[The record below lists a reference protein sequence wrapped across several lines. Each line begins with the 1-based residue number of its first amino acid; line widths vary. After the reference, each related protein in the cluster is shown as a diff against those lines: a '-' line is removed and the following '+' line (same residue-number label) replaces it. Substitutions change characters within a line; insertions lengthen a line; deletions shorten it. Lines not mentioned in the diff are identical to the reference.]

1 MQTIKEMA
9 NNISGEIIAIRHD
22 IHSHPELSNN
32 ETRTAALIKEKLQEY
47 GVDEI
52 LNPFGTAI
60 IGVIKG
66 AKGPGKCVGI
76 RCDMDALP
84 VQENTGLTFSS
95 KNDGVMHACGHDI
108 HTASMIG
115 NAKLLCALRNEFA
128 GTVKLIFEPSE
139 EYQPGG
145 ARKII
150 ESGVVNDIDFF
161 FSMHVIPTESDVG
174 KIALI
179 KGPVTTSADVFQIEV
194 IGKGAH
200 GSQPHLGKDAI
211 LAACQLNILFQ
222 QIPARNVDPLD
233 TIILTTNII
242 SGGTKVNILPEKSH
256 LAGCIRCYTAE
267 ARETA
272 MQKMRDICRGVEAI
286 SGCTIKEDINYGY
299 DACIN
304 DPVLV
309 DTLTACFD
317 KNLGHGSFIMMDSR
331 VGFSEDFSFFS
342 TKTGKPSVLM
352 FLYAGHAEGRCVSS
366 LHADDCTFDEKA
378 IPYGMSAMVNA
389 ALAVLA

>member
-1 MQTIKEMA
+1 
-9 NNISGEIIAIRHD
+9 
-22 IHSHPELSNN
+22 
-32 ETRTAALIKEKLQEY
+32 
-47 GVDEI
+47 
-52 LNPFGTAI
+52 
-60 IGVIKG
+60 
-66 AKGPGKCVGI
+66 
-76 RCDMDALP
+76 
-84 VQENTGLTFSS
+84 
-95 KNDGVMHACGHDI
+95 MHACGHDI
-108 HTASMIG
+108 HTATMIG
-115 NAKLLCALRNEFA
+115 NAKLLCKLRNEFA

-150 ESGVVNDIDFF
+150 ESGAVDDVDFF
-161 FSMHVIPTESDVG
+161 FGMHVIPSEADVG

-179 KGPVTTSADVFQIEV
+179 KGPATTSADVFQIDV

-233 TIILTTNII
+233 TIILTTNVI

-267 ARETA
+267 TREIA

-304 DPVLV
+304 DPDLV
-309 DTLTACFD
+309 NTLTTYFD
-317 KNLGHGSFIMMDSR
+317 KNLGPHSFIMMDSR

-352 FLYAGHAEGRCVSS
+352 FLYAGHAEGMCVSS
-366 LHADDCTFDEKA
+366 LHAGDCTFDEKA
-378 IPYGMSAMVNA
+378 IPYGMAAMVS
-389 ALAVLA
+389 AVFSVLD